1 MYKRGFTLVE
11 IIVATAIFTVVVTV
25 AIGALTQLNKTS
37 REARA
42 MRVVMDNANSAIDS
56 MARTIRM
63 GVRFDGACDA
73 ACNCAG
79 ANVDTVGNTP
89 LIDSANPGVTG
100 NICLRFYG
108 PTGSNGSM
116 EDVRYHYNASKK
128 SVERSILGGTW
139 QDMTAPELQ
148 VSDMRFYVNGT
159 RLGGTGVEGDQPVVT
174 MLMKGTARVSATSRN
189 FTIQT
194 TITPRTPNLELVKPF

>member
-1 MYKRGFTLVE
+1 MHKRGFTLVE
-11 IIVATAIFTVVVTV
+11 IIVATGIFTVVVTV

-42 MRVVMDNANSAIDS
+42 MRVIMDNANSAIDS

-79 ANVDTVGNTP
+79 ADMNTVGNTS
-89 LIDSANPGVTG
+89 LIDPANPGVTG
-100 NICLRFYG
+100 NTCLRFYG
-108 PTGSNGSM
+108 PTGANGSM
-116 EDVRYHYNASKK
+116 EDVRYHYNSSNK
-128 SVERSILGGTW
+128 SVERSILGGPW

-148 VSDMRFYVNGT
+148 ISDMRFYVNGT
-159 RLGGTGVEGDQPVVT
+159 TLGETLLQGDQPVVT
-174 MLMKGTARVSATSRN
+174 MLMRGTAKVSATSRN

-194 TITPRTPNLELVKPF
+194 TITPRTPNLELVKPL